1 MVENVKRGHFAQ
13 GASTLTMQL
22 ARNAYRLPTHGP
34 KWKLLDRKFLE
45 LALAFRIEAAYEK
58 DEILQ
63 HYMNLIF
70 WGGSI
75 HGVEAASRAYLEK
88 SAADLTLS
96 ESAMLAGIIRAPNA
110 FSRDLKVSIVGSPK

>member
-1 MVENVKRGHFAQ
+1 MLSALHCALMGCILQVFGLT
-13 GASTLTMQL
+13 GATAAS
-22 ARNAYRLPTHGP
+22 RNAVLLATTNMGLAAALPVATRRDTP
-34 KWKLLDRKFLE
+34 T
-45 LALAFRIEAAYEK
+45 YEK

-96 ESAMLAGIIRAPNA
+96 ESAMLAGIIFFEKYKTANKGN
-110 FSRDLKVSIVGSPK
+110 SRVDMFM